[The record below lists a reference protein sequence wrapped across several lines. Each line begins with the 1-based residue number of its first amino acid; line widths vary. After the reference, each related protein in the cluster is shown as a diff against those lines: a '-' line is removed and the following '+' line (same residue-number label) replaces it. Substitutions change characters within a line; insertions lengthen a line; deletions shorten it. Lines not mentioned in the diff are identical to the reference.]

1 MCTSKPKVEKVVT
14 PAPAPA
20 PVASAAEKQSAPE
33 TADLSNDNSLNRGRN
48 KLRINMPSSQ
58 GSSGINIPQ

>member
-1 MCTSKPKVEKVVT
+1 MCTSRPKVEKVVT

-20 PVASAAEKQSAPE
+20 PVASAAERQSTPE
-33 TADLSNDNSLNRGRN
+33 TADLSADESLKRGRN

-58 GSSGINIPQ
+58 GTSGLNIPQ